1 MLNELGEEIMSG
13 YQFIHV
19 EAYSRI
25 PSKNNKKQSAKGMIK
40 ELIRDSDA
48 CSHVPKIKKPI
59 LVYGADPLEV
69 LKSAESQA
77 DIAKDNLGRKFRKDG
92 LILVSGVASYPVRT
106 DEVSFENKDLQK
118 WLKLTIEFL
127 SKKYGDQLKSVVVHS
142 DEPYWHCHFT
152 LVPDL
157 NQSSRLDIGR
167 VHDGIFARNIVA
179 NKSSAKAKLR
189 AYSEAMRAFQDA
201 YYADVGIPCGLAR
214 DGPKRRRLT
223 RKEWK
228 IEQEASKRLSDTLVR
243 SDAIQQKTKHI
254 NDLLN
259 KKKLKLEK
267 YEKKLILLLKKIG
280 MSDSFIEKI
289 TQKLNPLNNNNK
301 MEKVI

>member
-1 MLNELGEEIMSG
+1 MSG

-48 CSHVPKIKKPI
+48 CSHVPKIIKPI
-59 LVYGADPLEV
+59 LVHGAEPSDV
-69 LKSAESQA
+69 LKSAENQA

-142 DEPYWHCHFT
+142 DEPYWHCHFM
-152 LVPDL
+152 LVPNLDE
-157 NQSSRLDIGR
+157 NRRLDIGQ
-167 VHDGIFARNIVA
+167 VHDGIYARSVEGY
-179 NKSSAKAKLR
+179 KSSAKAKLR
-189 AYSEAMRAFQDA
+189 VYSEAMRAFQDA
-201 YYADVGIPCGLAR
+201 YYADVGIPCGLTR

-228 IEQEASKRLSDTLVR
+228 IEQEASKRLANNLNR
-243 SDAIQQKTKHI
+243 SDSI
-254 NDLLN
+254 
-259 KKKLKLEK
+259 KKKVKYIYSELDKKRINLNR
-267 YEKKLILLLKKIG
+267 YEKKLILILKKIG
-280 MSDSFIEKI
+280 MSDQFIEKI
-289 TQKLNPLNNNNK
+289 AKKLNDSDDNKNNVEN
-301 MEKVI
+301 VI

>member
-1 MLNELGEEIMSG
+1 MSG

-25 PSKNNKKQSAKGMIK
+25 PSKNNKKQSARNVIS
-40 ELIRDSDA
+40 EAVRIPHA
-48 CSHVPKIKKPI
+48 CPHVSKVNAPM
-59 LVYGADPLEV
+59 LVYGLNPLKA
-69 LKSAESQA
+69 LDLAEKNA
-77 DIAKDNLGRKFRKDG
+77 ELAKDNIGRKFRKDG
-92 LILVSGVASYPVRT
+92 LILVCGVASYPMRT
-106 DEVSFENKDLQK
+106 DEVSFENKELQS

-127 SKKYGDQLKSVVVHS
+127 LKKYGDQLKSVVVHS

-157 NQSSRLDIGR
+157 NQSSRLDIGQ

-189 AYSEAMRAFQDA
+189 AYSEAMRAFQDD
-201 YYADVGIPCGLAR
+201 YYTSVGIPCGLTR